1 MKSLTEYIY
10 GAHNIRTNDYLFEDF
25 CLDNDIDTFSLSTD
39 ELIETYEDFE
49 TYKFMSSTYLNNNS
63 YIDYDEYQHYL
74 YDNIVYE
81 NLNQFLN
88 VIKNEYDIKSS
99 EILQD
104 NNKYVC
110 ILKVRKNFEYDDD
123 KFTTLCKKYNVFVSN
138 VSKGLT
144 RNRIRI
150 EDIDTPDCSDV
161 IYNKF
166 NGILYHITSK
176 HRVDNILRYGL
187 EPRSENSRFD
197 YPNRIYFISPKTSS
211 EMLNNIKNVLSN
223 DKNVILKINIK
234 QLVHKP
240 KFFLDPSFDEQC
252 NAYWTNESIPP
263 FCITKINNIH
273 IIKDKVISFTHQL
286 FNNIFK

>member
-123 KFTTLCKKYNVFVSN
+123 KFTTLCKKF
-138 VSKGLT
+138 GL
-144 RNRIRI
+144 
-150 EDIDTPDCSDV
+150 
-161 IYNKF
+161 
-166 NGILYHITSK
+166 L
-176 HRVDNILRYGL
+176 
-187 EPRSENSRFD
+187 
-197 YPNRIYFISPKTSS
+197 
-211 EMLNNIKNVLSN
+211 
-223 DKNVILKINIK
+223 
-234 QLVHKP
+234 
-240 KFFLDPSFDEQC
+240 
-252 NAYWTNESIPP
+252 
-263 FCITKINNIH
+263 
-273 IIKDKVISFTHQL
+273 
-286 FNNIFK
+286 